1 MTWSNDEL
9 NIINTLNNNVY
20 IFKEENLIYNGKNYS
35 SYDAYNN
42 NYTCEIKKRNFESY
56 HNYAKEGLILERKK
70 YQKLLE
76 KAKQN
81 NTQSL
86 YINLFTDNVIFI
98 WNLSKLT
105 LENYNFNWHNKKMN
119 KETFNSK
126 YNKIEKE
133 VCLLKKDITFLTET
147 IVEGKF

>member
-9 NIINTLNNNVY
+9 NIINTLNTNVD

-42 NYTCEIKKRNFESY
+42 TYTCEIKKRNFESY

-81 NTQSL
+81 NTQAL
-86 YINLFTDNVIFI
+86 YVNLFTDNVIFI
-98 WNLSKLT
+98 WNLTRLT
-105 LENYNFNWHNKKMN
+105 LESYNFNWHNMKMN
-119 KETFNSK
+119 KATFNSK
-126 YNKIEKE
+126 YDKIEKE
-133 VCLLKKDITFLTET
+133 ICLLKKDT
-147 IVEGKF
+147 IVNICTN

>member
-9 NIINTLNNNVY
+9 NIINTLNTNVD

-42 NYTCEIKKRNFESY
+42 TYTCEIKKRNFESY

-81 NTQSL
+81 NTQAL
-86 YINLFTDNVIFI
+86 YVNLFTDNVIFI
-98 WNLSKLT
+98 WNLTRLT
-105 LENYNFNWHNKKMN
+105 LESYNFNWHNMKMN
-119 KETFNSK
+119 KATFNSK
-126 YNKIEKE
+126 YDKIEKE
-133 VCLLKKDITFLTET
+133 ICLLKKDI
-147 IVEGKF
+147 IVNICTN

>member
-9 NIINTLNNNVY
+9 NIINTLNNNVD

-76 KAKQN
+76 KSKLN
-81 NTQSL
+81 NTQAL
-86 YINLFTDNVIFI
+86 YVNLFTDNVIFV
-98 WNLSKLT
+98 WNLTKLT
-105 LENYNFNWHNKKMN
+105 LENYNFNWHNMKMN
-119 KETFNSK
+119 KATFNSK
-126 YNKIEKE
+126 YNKIDKE
-133 VCLLKKDITFLTET
+133 ICLLKKEITINLCTN
-147 IVEGKF
+147 

>member
-9 NIINTLNNNVY
+9 NIINTLNNNVD
-20 IFKEENLIYNGKNYS
+20 IFKEENLTYNGKNYS

-42 NYTCEIKKRNFESY
+42 TYTCEIKKRNFESY

-76 KAKQN
+76 KANQN
-81 NTQSL
+81 NTQAL

-98 WNLSKLT
+98 WNLTRLT
-105 LENYNFNWHNKKMN
+105 LESYNFNWHNMKMN
-119 KETFNSK
+119 KATFNSK
-126 YNKIEKE
+126 YDKIEKE
-133 VCLLKKDITFLTET
+133 ICLLKKDI
-147 IVEGKF
+147 IVNICTN

>member
-9 NIINTLNNNVY
+9 NIINTLNTNVD
-20 IFKEENLIYNGKNYS
+20 IFKKENLTYNGKNYS

-42 NYTCEIKKRNFESY
+42 TYTCEIKKRNFESH

-81 NTQSL
+81 NTQAL
-86 YINLFTDNVIFI
+86 YVNLFTDNVIFI
-98 WNLSKLT
+98 WNLTRLT
-105 LENYNFNWHNKKMN
+105 LESYNFNWHNMKMN
-119 KETFNSK
+119 KATFNSK
-126 YNKIEKE
+126 YDKIEKE
-133 VCLLKKDITFLTET
+133 ICLLKKDI
-147 IVEGKF
+147 IVNICTN